1 MSNPLQPHGLQH
13 ARLPCPSSTPGA
25 CSNSCPSRR
34 WCHPTISSSVAPF
47 SLCLQSFLASGSFPM
62 SWLFAS
68 GSQSIG
74 ASASASVLPMTI
86 QGWFPLGW
94 AGLISLQSKGLS
106 RAFSNT
112 RVQKHQFFPLD
123 SKNCPAL
130 GSSCGNTGSCHWGGD
145 ASSSPWSWQLWAAN
159 WETQPLTSF
168 DHTGRSTWEK
178 FLFFVQKNF
187 KAIKFFLRF

>member
-1 MSNPLQPHGLQH
+1 MQH

-25 CSNSCPSRR
+25 CSNSCLLSW
-34 WCHPTISSSVAPF
+34 WCHPNHLILCR
-47 SLCLQSFLASGSFPM
+47 SLLPRLQSFPASGSFPM
-62 SWLFAS
+62 SRLFTS
-68 GSQSIG
+68 HGQRFG

-112 RVQKHQFFPLD
+112 RVQKHQFFTLD
-123 SKNCPAL
+123 SKNCPTL
-130 GSSCGNTGSCHWGGD
+130 GSSCRNTGSCHWGGD

>member
-1 MSNPLQPHGLQH
+1 MDCNMPGFPVLHQLLELAQT
-13 ARLPCPSSTPGA
+13 RLPLS
-25 CSNSCPSRR
+25 R

-47 SLCLQSFLASGSFPM
+47 SSCLQSFLASGSFPM
-62 SWLFAS
+62 SRLFVS
-68 GSQSIG
+68 GGQSIG
-74 ASASASVLPMTI
+74 ASALASVLPMTI

-106 RAFSNT
+106 RAFSNAT
-112 RVQKHQFFPLD
+112 VQKHQFFTLD

-130 GSSCGNTGSCHWGGD
+130 GSSCGNTGSCHCGGD
-145 ASSSPWSWQLWAAN
+145 AASSPWSWQLWEAS